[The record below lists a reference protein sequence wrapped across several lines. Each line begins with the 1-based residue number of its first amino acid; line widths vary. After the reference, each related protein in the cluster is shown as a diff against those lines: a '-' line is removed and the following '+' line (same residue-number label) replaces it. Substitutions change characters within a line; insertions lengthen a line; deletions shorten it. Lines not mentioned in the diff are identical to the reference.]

1 MLHCC
6 LSKSCTGEYSG
17 ILLLLTLYDRNAYN
31 LVLHKHGDML
41 YEGVQDTVYTRLRS
55 VCLFT
60 SGNISKCML
69 IGRWLNK

>member
-17 ILLLLTLYDRNAYN
+17 TLLLLTLYDRNAYN

-41 YEGVQDTVYTRLRS
+41 YEGVQDTFIHAYARY
-55 VCLFT
+55 VCLRQET
-60 SGNISKCML
+60 
-69 IGRWLNK
+69 